1 MRPTLIADG
10 GEMTVGRRTSTYVYG
25 VFQVDIPEGRERVH
39 QDDRLQEGYIYR
51 PDQRPAGRFDI
62 GFVRADARVDLNA
75 QQSNLESIVDA
86 AQSRVEGAVF
96 FERDITGRGLG
107 RFCPGIDFTTTSLV
121 DVLIWGK
128 TLTLPV
134 TAIDMT
140 SGDAAAVGWRVHVGG
155 QMIADADSLR
165 SHNDA
170 ILGQIEQE
178 RRRRL
183 ATTKTA
189 ETAATT
195 ASTATTAAAA
205 ATTASTATTAAAAAN
220 TKATSAAAAADEA
233 GNKAKEADAAARIA
247 DEKAK
252 EADQAARAA
261 DRKAIEALQTTVQG
275 MPRILHIDTGGANI
289 FTGSS
294 GRINNGEAWGTL
306 KWFSAGLQVRSGAR
320 FEAKGDWTG
329 SILMIAVS
337 TQGATDVSC
346 ADITAGNRYHES
358 ATGGIFQTYKSATV
372 IILPST

>member
-10 GEMTVGRRTSTYVYG
+10 GEMAVGRRTSTYVYG
-25 VFQVDIPEGRERVH
+25 VFQVDIPEGKEQAH

-51 PDQRPAGRFDI
+51 PDQRPTGRFDI

-75 QQSNLESIVDA
+75 QQSNLESIIDA
-86 AQSRVEGAVF
+86 AQNRVEGAVF

-107 RFCPGIDFTTTSLV
+107 KFRPGVDFTTASLV

-195 ASTATTAAAA
+195 ANSATSAA
-205 ATTASTATTAAAAAN
+205 ATANSKAA
-220 TKATSAAAAADEA
+220 SAAAAADDA
-233 GNKAKEADAAARIA
+233 DKKAKEADAAAHI
-247 DEKAK
+247 
-252 EADQAARAA
+252 ADQAARAA

-346 ADITAGNRYHES
+346 ADITTGNRYHES

-372 IILPST
+372 FILPSA

>member
-25 VFQVDIPEGRERVH
+25 VFQVDIPEGKEQTH

-51 PDQRPAGRFDI
+51 PDQRPTGRFDV

-75 QQSNLESIVDA
+75 QQSNLESIIDA
-86 AQSRVEGAVF
+86 AQNRVEGAVF

-107 RFCPGIDFTTTSLV
+107 KFRPGVDFTTASLV

-195 ASTATTAAAA
+195 ANSATSAA
-205 ATTASTATTAAAAAN
+205 ATANSKAA
-220 TKATSAAAAADEA
+220 SAAAAADDA
-233 GNKAKEADAAARIA
+233 DKKAKEADAAAHI
-247 DEKAK
+247 
-252 EADQAARAA
+252 ADQAARAA

-346 ADITAGNRYHES
+346 ADITTGNRYHES

-372 IILPST
+372 FILPSA

>member
-10 GEMTVGRRTSTYVYG
+10 GEMAVGRRTSTYVYG
-25 VFQVDIPEGRERVH
+25 VFQVDIPEGREQSQ
-39 QDDRLQEGYIYR
+39 QDERLQEGYIYR
-51 PDQRPAGRFDI
+51 PDQRPTGRFDI

-107 RFCPGIDFTTTSLV
+107 RFRPGADFDTASLV

-140 SGDAAAVGWRVHVGG
+140 SGDVAAVGWRVHVGG

-195 ASTATTAAAA
+195 ANSATSAA
-205 ATTASTATTAAAAAN
+205 ATAN
-220 TKATSAAAAADEA
+220 TKATSAAAAADDA
-233 GNKAKEADAAARIA
+233 DKKAKEADAAAHIA
-247 DEKAK
+247 DQKAK
-252 EADQAARAA
+252 EADAAARAA

-329 SILMIAVS
+329 SILMIAVA

>member
-1 MRPTLIADG
+1 MRPALIADG

-25 VFQVDIPEGRERVH
+25 VFQVDVPEGREQAQ

-51 PDQRPAGRFDI
+51 PDQRPTGRFDI

-75 QQSNLESIVDA
+75 QQSNLESIIDA
-86 AQSRVEGAVF
+86 AQNRVEGAVF
-96 FERDITGRGLG
+96 FERDIMGRGLG
-107 RFCPGIDFTTTSLV
+107 RFRPGADFTTASLV

-195 ASTATTAAAA
+195 ANSATSAA
-205 ATTASTATTAAAAAN
+205 ATAN
-220 TKATSAAAAADEA
+220 TKAASAAAAADDA
-233 GNKAKEADAAARIA
+233 GEKAKEADAVARIA
-247 DEKAK
+247 DQKAK
-252 EADQAARAA
+252 EADEAARAA

-275 MPRILHIDTGGANI
+275 MPRILHIDVGSANI
-289 FTGSS
+289 FTGSA
-294 GRINNGEAWGTL
+294 GKINGGDAWGKLTWIRTGVAMQ
-306 KWFSAGLQVRSGAR
+306 KSGAR
-320 FEAKGDWTG
+320 FEARGTWTG
-329 SILMIAVS
+329 SILMIAVA

-346 ADITAGNRYHES
+346 ADITATNREHS
-358 ATGGIFQTYKSATV
+358 SSTGGLFQEYKSATV
-372 IILPST
+372 FIMPST

>member
-25 VFQVDIPEGRERVH
+25 VFQVDIPEGKEQAQ
-39 QDDRLQEGYIYR
+39 QDDRLQEGYVYR
-51 PDQRPAGRFDI
+51 PDQRPTGRFDI
-62 GFVRADARVDLNA
+62 GFVRADARVDLTA
-75 QQSNLESIVDA
+75 QQSNLESIIDA
-86 AQSRVEGAVF
+86 AQNRVEGAVF
-96 FERDITGRGLG
+96 FERDIMGRGLG
-107 RFCPGIDFTTTSLV
+107 KFRPGVDFDTASLV
-121 DVLIWGK
+121 DVLVWGK

-195 ASTATTAAAA
+195 ASTATSAA
-205 ATTASTATTAAAAAN
+205 ATAN
-220 TKATSAAAAADEA
+220 TKAASAAAAADDA

-320 FEAKGDWTG
+320 FEAKGGWIG

-346 ADITAGNRYHES
+346 ADITTSSRYHES

>member
-25 VFQVDIPEGRERVH
+25 VFQVDIPEGKE
-39 QDDRLQEGYIYR
+39 QAQQNDRLQEGYIYR
-51 PDQRPAGRFDI
+51 PDQLPTGRFDI
-62 GFVRADARVDLNA
+62 GFVRADARIDLNA
-75 QQSNLESIVDA
+75 QQSNLESIIDA
-86 AQSRVEGAVF
+86 AQNRVEGAVF

-107 RFCPGIDFTTTSLV
+107 KFRPGIDFTTASLV

-128 TLTLPV
+128 TLPLPV

-195 ASTATTAAAA
+195 ANSATSAA
-205 ATTASTATTAAAAAN
+205 ATANSKAA
-220 TKATSAAAAADEA
+220 SAAAAADDA
-233 GNKAKEADAAARIA
+233 DKKAKEADAAARIA
-247 DEKAK
+247 DQKAK

-275 MPRILHIDTGGANI
+275 MPRILHIDVGSANI
-289 FTGSS
+289 FTGSA
-294 GRINNGEAWGTL
+294 GKINGGDAWGKLTWIRTGVAMQ
-306 KWFSAGLQVRSGAR
+306 KSGAR
-320 FEAKGDWTG
+320 FEARGTWTG
-329 SILMIAVS
+329 SILMIAVA

-346 ADITAGNRYHES
+346 ADITATNREHS
-358 ATGGIFQTYKSATV
+358 SSTGGLFQEYKSATV
-372 IILPST
+372 FIMPSA

>member
-25 VFQVDIPEGRERVH
+25 VFQVDIPEGKEQAH

-51 PDQRPAGRFDI
+51 PDQRPTGRFDV

-75 QQSNLESIVDA
+75 QQSNLESIIDA
-86 AQSRVEGAVF
+86 AQNRVEGAVF

-107 RFCPGIDFTTTSLV
+107 KFRPGVDFTTASLV

-195 ASTATTAAAA
+195 ANSATSAA
-205 ATTASTATTAAAAAN
+205 ATANSKAA
-220 TKATSAAAAADEA
+220 SAAAAADDA
-233 GNKAKEADAAARIA
+233 DKKAKEADAAAHI
-247 DEKAK
+247 
-252 EADQAARAA
+252 ADQAARAA

-346 ADITAGNRYHES
+346 ADITTGNRYHES

-372 IILPST
+372 FILPSA

>member
-25 VFQVDIPEGRERVH
+25 VFQVDIPEGREQAQ

-51 PDQRPAGRFDI
+51 PDQRPTGRFDI
-62 GFVRADARVDLNA
+62 GFVRADARIDLNA

-86 AQSRVEGAVF
+86 AQNRVEGAVF

-107 RFCPGIDFTTTSLV
+107 KFRPGVDFTTASLV

-128 TLTLPV
+128 TLALPV

-140 SGDAAAVGWRVHVGG
+140 SGDAAAVGWRAHVGG

-195 ASTATTAAAA
+195 ANSATSAA
-205 ATTASTATTAAAAAN
+205 ATAN
-220 TKATSAAAAADEA
+220 TKAASAAAAADDA
-233 GNKAKEADAAARIA
+233 DKKAKEADAAARIA
-247 DEKAK
+247 DQKAK

-306 KWFSAGLQVRSGAR
+306 KWFSAGLQARSGAR

-329 SILMIAVS
+329 SILMIAVA

>member
-25 VFQVDIPEGRERVH
+25 VFQVDIPEGKEQAH

-51 PDQRPAGRFDI
+51 PDQRPTGRFDV

-75 QQSNLESIVDA
+75 QQSNLESIIDA
-86 AQSRVEGAVF
+86 AQNRVEGAVF

-107 RFCPGIDFTTTSLV
+107 KFRPGVDFTTASLV

-195 ASTATTAAAA
+195 ANSATSAA
-205 ATTASTATTAAAAAN
+205 ATANSKAA
-220 TKATSAAAAADEA
+220 SAAAAADDA
-233 GNKAKEADAAARIA
+233 DKKAKEADAAAHI
-247 DEKAK
+247 
-252 EADQAARAA
+252 ADQAARAA

-294 GRINNGEAWGTL
+294 GRINNGEAWGAL
-306 KWFSAGLQVRSGAR
+306 EWFSAGLQVRSGAR

-346 ADITAGNRYHES
+346 ADITTGNRYHES

-372 IILPST
+372 FILPSA

>member
-25 VFQVDIPEGRERVH
+25 VFQVDIPEGKEQAH

-51 PDQRPAGRFDI
+51 PDQRPTGRFDV

-75 QQSNLESIVDA
+75 QQSNLESIIDA
-86 AQSRVEGAVF
+86 AQNRVEGAVF

-107 RFCPGIDFTTTSLV
+107 KFRPGVDFTTASLV

-195 ASTATTAAAA
+195 ANSAASAA
-205 ATTASTATTAAAAAN
+205 ATANSKAA
-220 TKATSAAAAADEA
+220 SAAAAADDVDK
-233 GNKAKEADAAARIA
+233 KAKEADAAAHI
-247 DEKAK
+247 
-252 EADQAARAA
+252 ADQAARAA

-346 ADITAGNRYHES
+346 ADITTGNRYHES

-372 IILPST
+372 FILPSA

>member
-25 VFQVDIPEGRERVH
+25 VFQVDIPEGREQAQ

-51 PDQRPAGRFDI
+51 PDQLPTGRFDI
-62 GFVRADARVDLNA
+62 GFVRADARIDLNA
-75 QQSNLESIVDA
+75 QQSNLESIINA
-86 AQSRVEGAVF
+86 AQNRVEGAVF

-107 RFCPGIDFTTTSLV
+107 KFRPGVDFTTASLV
-121 DVLIWGK
+121 DVLVWGK
-128 TLTLPV
+128 TLALPV

-195 ASTATTAAAA
+195 ANSATSAA
-205 ATTASTATTAAAAAN
+205 ATAN
-220 TKATSAAAAADEA
+220 TKAASAAAAADDA
-233 GNKAKEADAAARIA
+233 DKKAKEADAAARIA
-247 DEKAK
+247 DQKAK

-275 MPRILHIDTGGANI
+275 MPRILHIDVGSANI
-289 FTGSS
+289 FTGSA
-294 GRINNGEAWGTL
+294 GKINGGDAWGKLTWIRTGIAMQ
-306 KWFSAGLQVRSGAR
+306 KSGAR
-320 FEAKGDWTG
+320 FEARGTWTG
-329 SILMIAVS
+329 SILMIAVA

-346 ADITAGNRYHES
+346 ADITATNREHS
-358 ATGGIFQTYKSATV
+358 SSTGGLFQEYKSATV
-372 IILPST
+372 FIMPSA

>member
-25 VFQVDIPEGRERVH
+25 VFQVDIPEGREQAQ

-62 GFVRADARVDLNA
+62 GFVRADARIDLNA
-75 QQSNLESIVDA
+75 QQSNLESIIDA

-107 RFCPGIDFTTTSLV
+107 KFRPGVDFTTASLV

-195 ASTATTAAAA
+195 ANSATSAA
-205 ATTASTATTAAAAAN
+205 ATANSKAA
-220 TKATSAAAAADEA
+220 SAAAAADDA
-233 GNKAKEADAAARIA
+233 DKKAKEADAAARI
-247 DEKAK
+247 
-252 EADQAARAA
+252 ADQAARAA

>member
-25 VFQVDIPEGRERVH
+25 VFQVDIPEGKEQAH

-51 PDQRPAGRFDI
+51 PDQRPTGRFDV

-75 QQSNLESIVDA
+75 QQSNLESIIDA
-86 AQSRVEGAVF
+86 AQNRVEGAVF
-96 FERDITGRGLG
+96 FERDIMGRGLG
-107 RFCPGIDFTTTSLV
+107 RFRPGADFTTANLV

-195 ASTATTAAAA
+195 ANSATSAA
-205 ATTASTATTAAAAAN
+205 ATANSKAA
-220 TKATSAAAAADEA
+220 SAAAAADDA
-233 GNKAKEADAAARIA
+233 DKKAEEADAAARI
-247 DEKAK
+247 
-252 EADQAARAA
+252 ADQAARAA

-329 SILMIAVS
+329 SILMIAVA

>member
-25 VFQVDIPEGRERVH
+25 VFQVDIPEGKE
-39 QDDRLQEGYIYR
+39 QAQQNDRLQEGYVYR
-51 PDQRPAGRFDI
+51 PDQRPTGRFDI

-75 QQSNLESIVDA
+75 QQSNLESIIDA

-107 RFCPGIDFTTTSLV
+107 KFRPGVDFTTASLV

-195 ASTATTAAAA
+195 ANSATSAA
-205 ATTASTATTAAAAAN
+205 ATANSKAA
-220 TKATSAAAAADEA
+220 SAAAAADDA
-233 GNKAKEADAAARIA
+233 DKKAKEADAAAHI
-247 DEKAK
+247 
-252 EADQAARAA
+252 ADQAARAA

-294 GRINNGEAWGTL
+294 GRINNGEAWGAL
-306 KWFSAGLQVRSGAR
+306 EWFSAGLQVRSGAR

-346 ADITAGNRYHES
+346 ADITTGNRYHES

>member
-25 VFQVDIPEGRERVH
+25 VFQVDIPEGKEQAH

-51 PDQRPAGRFDI
+51 PDQRPTGRFDV

-75 QQSNLESIVDA
+75 QQSNLESIIDA
-86 AQSRVEGAVF
+86 AQNRVEGAVF

-107 RFCPGIDFTTTSLV
+107 KFRPGVDFTTASLV
-121 DVLIWGK
+121 GVLIWGK
-128 TLTLPV
+128 TLALPV

-195 ASTATTAAAA
+195 ANSATSAA
-205 ATTASTATTAAAAAN
+205 ATANSKAA
-220 TKATSAAAAADEA
+220 SAAAAADDA
-233 GNKAKEADAAARIA
+233 DKKAKEADAAAHI
-247 DEKAK
+247 
-252 EADQAARAA
+252 ADQAARAA

-320 FEAKGDWTG
+320 FEAKGDWMG

-346 ADITAGNRYHES
+346 ADITTGNRYHES

-372 IILPST
+372 FILPSA

>member
-25 VFQVDIPEGRERVH
+25 VFQVDIPEGKEQAH

-51 PDQRPAGRFDI
+51 PDQRPTGRFDV
-62 GFVRADARVDLNA
+62 GFVRADARIDLNA

-107 RFCPGIDFTTTSLV
+107 KFRPGVDFTTASLV

-195 ASTATTAAAA
+195 ANSATSAA
-205 ATTASTATTAAAAAN
+205 ATANSKAA
-220 TKATSAAAAADEA
+220 SAAAAADDA
-233 GNKAKEADAAARIA
+233 DKKAKEADAAAHI
-247 DEKAK
+247 
-252 EADQAARAA
+252 ADQAARAA

-294 GRINNGEAWGTL
+294 GRINNGEAWGVL

-320 FEAKGDWTG
+320 FEAKGDWIG

>member
-1 MRPTLIADG
+1 MRPTLIAGG

-25 VFQVDIPEGRERVH
+25 VFQVDIPEGKEQAQ

-51 PDQRPAGRFDI
+51 PDQRPTGRFDI
-62 GFVRADARVDLNA
+62 GFVRADARIDLNA
-75 QQSNLESIVDA
+75 QQSNLESIIDA
-86 AQSRVEGAVF
+86 AQNRVEGAVF
-96 FERDITGRGLG
+96 FERDIMGRGLG
-107 RFCPGIDFTTTSLV
+107 RFCPGADFDTASLV
-121 DVLIWGK
+121 DVSIWGK

-205 ATTASTATTAAAAAN
+205 AN
-220 TKATSAAAAADEA
+220 TKATSAAAAADDA

-320 FEAKGDWTG
+320 FEAKGDWAG
-329 SILMIAVS
+329 SILMIAVA

>member
-25 VFQVDIPEGRERVH
+25 VFQVDIPEGKEQAQ

-51 PDQRPAGRFDI
+51 PDQRPTGRFDI
-62 GFVRADARVDLNA
+62 GFVRADARIDLNA

-86 AQSRVEGAVF
+86 AQNRVEGAVF
-96 FERDITGRGLG
+96 FERDIMGRGLG
-107 RFCPGIDFTTTSLV
+107 KFRPGADFDTASLV
-121 DVLIWGK
+121 DVSIWGK
-128 TLTLPV
+128 TLALPV

-195 ASTATTAAAA
+195 ANSATSAA
-205 ATTASTATTAAAAAN
+205 ATAN
-220 TKATSAAAAADEA
+220 TKAASAAAAADDA
-233 GNKAKEADAAARIA
+233 GEKAKEADAAARIA
-247 DEKAK
+247 DQKAK
-252 EADQAARAA
+252 EADEAARAA

-294 GRINNGEAWGTL
+294 GRINNGEAWGVL
-306 KWFSAGLQVRSGAR
+306 KWFSAGVQSRSGAR

-329 SILMIAVS
+329 SILMIAVA

-346 ADITAGNRYHES
+346 ADITAGNRYHDS

-372 IILPST
+372 FILPSA

>member
-25 VFQVDIPEGRERVH
+25 VFQVDIPEGREQAQ
-39 QDDRLQEGYIYR
+39 QDERLQEGYIYR
-51 PDQRPAGRFDI
+51 PDQRPTGRFDI
-62 GFVRADARVDLNA
+62 GFVRADARIDLNA
-75 QQSNLESIVDA
+75 QQSNLESIIDA
-86 AQSRVEGAVF
+86 AQNRVEGAVF

-107 RFCPGIDFTTTSLV
+107 KFRPGVDFTTASLV

-170 ILGQIEQE
+170 VLGQIEQE

-195 ASTATTAAAA
+195 ANSATSAA
-205 ATTASTATTAAAAAN
+205 ATANSKAA
-220 TKATSAAAAADEA
+220 SAAAAADDA
-233 GNKAKEADAAARIA
+233 DKKAKEADAAARIA
-247 DEKAK
+247 DQKAK

-261 DRKAIEALQTTVQG
+261 DRKAIEALQTIVQG
-275 MPRILHIDTGGANI
+275 MPRILHIDVGSANI
-289 FTGSS
+289 FTGSA
-294 GRINNGEAWGTL
+294 GKINGGDAWGKLTWIRTGVAMQ
-306 KWFSAGLQVRSGAR
+306 KSGAR
-320 FEAKGDWTG
+320 FEARGTWTG
-329 SILMIAVS
+329 SILMIAVA

-346 ADITAGNRYHES
+346 ADITATNREHS
-358 ATGGIFQTYKSATV
+358 SSTGGLFQEYKSATV
-372 IILPST
+372 FIMPSA

>member
-25 VFQVDIPEGRERVH
+25 VFQVDIPEGREQAQ

-51 PDQRPAGRFDI
+51 PDQRPTGRFDI
-62 GFVRADARVDLNA
+62 GFVRADARIDLNA

-86 AQSRVEGAVF
+86 AQNRVEGAVF

-107 RFCPGIDFTTTSLV
+107 RFRPGIDFTTASLV

-128 TLTLPV
+128 TLPLPV

-189 ETAATT
+189 KTAETAATT
-195 ASTATTAAAA
+195 ANSKAA
-205 ATTASTATTAAAAAN
+205 
-220 TKATSAAAAADEA
+220 SAAAAADDA
-233 GNKAKEADAAARIA
+233 DKKAEEADAAARI
-247 DEKAK
+247 
-252 EADQAARAA
+252 ADQAARAA
-261 DRKAIEALQTTVQG
+261 DRKAIEALQVTVQG

-346 ADITAGNRYHES
+346 ADITTDNRYHES
-358 ATGGIFQTYKSATV
+358 ATGGIFQTYKAATV
-372 IILPST
+372 FILPSA

>member
-25 VFQVDIPEGRERVH
+25 VFQVDIPEGREQAQ
-39 QDDRLQEGYIYR
+39 QDERLQEGYIYR
-51 PDQRPAGRFDI
+51 PDQRPTGRFDI

-107 RFCPGIDFTTTSLV
+107 RFRPGADFDTANLV

-195 ASTATTAAAA
+195 ANSATSAA
-205 ATTASTATTAAAAAN
+205 ATANSKAA
-220 TKATSAAAAADEA
+220 SAAAAADDA
-233 GNKAKEADAAARIA
+233 DRKAKEADAAARIA
-247 DEKAK
+247 DQKAK

-275 MPRILHIDTGGANI
+275 MPRILHIDVGSANI
-289 FTGSS
+289 FTGSA
-294 GRINNGEAWGTL
+294 GKINGGDAWGKLTWIRTGVAMQ
-306 KWFSAGLQVRSGAR
+306 KSGAR
-320 FEAKGDWTG
+320 FEARGTWTG
-329 SILMIAVS
+329 SILMIAVA

-346 ADITAGNRYHES
+346 ADITATNREHS
-358 ATGGIFQTYKSATV
+358 SSTGGLFQEYKSATV
-372 IILPST
+372 FIMPST